1 MTTLPQLIEEDIEQ
15 LDETLRELLQ
25 KTDATTA
32 LIIDKGGFLIT
43 SRGDTRKF
51 DLTSIAALASGAY
64 MANQTIANLVH
75 ETTFNSVYQQGDTH
89 SMFVISVDDCCLLVV
104 IFRAAISV
112 GIVKYYSAPAV
123 KQVARQLK
131 TAHQRDP
138 DSGLDLSILNLADT
152 KDLFKKKMSGS

>member
-112 GIVKYYSAPAV
+112 GIVKYFSAPAV

-138 DSGLDLSILNLADT
+138 DAGLDLSILNLADT
-152 KDLFKKKMSGS
+152 KDLFKKKM